1 MNKLVLF
8 LGVIL
13 SPFCVL
19 GDSLYKG
26 NIVFPDSLTYPYSIS
41 LYKDSTLLRSL
52 HFSTVDYSFSTKKEV
67 TLLKVTSLGFG
78 TVEVPIGKSKN
89 DTIFIPSIKLIED
102 AQQLG
107 EVVVT
112 ARKAI
117 VKNVGMN
124 YTISNIRGSYIGN
137 AGSLMDML
145 SWTPGISVL
154 NNETI
159 NVLGRGGSPL
169 IYINGVKI
177 PNKSVLYTLS
187 SSNVDKIE
195 IIRDPGAEYPIGT
208 SSVILITIG
217 RSISD
222 MVNGELFNGA
232 SFRKSFSD
240 QMRGSTFGKI
250 KRVSFNASLS
260 YNFIQNKQSAD
271 YGYDVFSPTGENN
284 NSQKFNQ
291 NSHVKNHSLNW
302 FIGANYVARNKSSYL
317 LQYAGS
323 SADNRISN
331 NTYRTLANS
340 SFSLTDQYSSKS
352 KGTPISHSILGY
364 GMFNLY
370 GGVLKLT
377 GTFNHRNNC
386 TNENYAWDNNDL
398 NTLSLYNYRYNM
410 VTIQGDYS
418 HKFWIDGKH
427 TYGFYL
433 GYSENFMHLNNAGNQ
448 KEQNVSGNNK
458 WAEVYYSFNKKY
470 KQLTVQSG
478 LRGRYEFD
486 SNIEN
491 NTDEKHLSYVSVSP
505 RITTNYMFSNDYIVS
520 ASYALTSGL
529 PTFRQL
535 SPAIRLSN
543 LIFYSQGN
551 PSLKQSYTNRFNITA
566 NIKNV
571 TVIAEYYDNHN
582 NIFNITEPF
591 TDGTFI
597 TRPENM
603 KKSSDLLL
611 AAEYSFMPNSKF
623 RVYTRVMGI
632 RSHFQYTYK
641 FDPVI
646 SNDYALELD
655 VNAAYRI
662 KKFSI
667 FLNGYYHT
675 PQKVDTR
682 MLSYQLSLNVGADYS
697 FLKNKLYVRL
707 EAQDLFR
714 RSVTPF
720 WKEYSPNLYQY
731 RRNKYDTRGLFVSL
745 RYKFTTAKTG
755 FMQQRQT
762 QDANRLD

>member
-1 MNKLVLF
+1 
-8 LGVIL
+8 GIIL
-13 SPFCVL
+13 ILPIYVF
-19 GDSLYKG
+19 GNTIFKG
-26 NIVFPDSLTYPYSIS
+26 RVCFPDSLSYPYSIS
-41 LYKDSTLLRSL
+41 LYKDSTLLRTH
-52 HFSTVDYSFSTKKEV
+52 HFTTECYSFSTKKDV
-67 TLLKVTSLGFG
+67 TFLKFTSLGFSS
-78 TVEVPIGKSKN
+78 VEVPIGISTC
-89 DTIFIPSIKLIED
+89 DSIVIPSIKFRED

-159 NVLGRGGSPL
+159 NVLGRGGAPL
-169 IYINGVKI
+169 IYINGVRVM
-177 PNKSVLYTLS
+177 NKSVLYTLT

-195 IIRDPGAEYPIGT
+195 IIREPGAEYPIGT
-208 SSVILITIG
+208 SSVILITTGKSIG
-217 RSISD
+217 D
-222 MVNGELFNGA
+222 MVNGEIYNGA
-232 SFRKSFSD
+232 SFRNSFSD
-240 QMRGSTFGKI
+240 QIRGTTFGKI
-250 KRVSFNASLS
+250 KRVSFNASVS
-260 YNFIQNKQSAD
+260 YNLVQNKQSAN

-302 FIGANYVARNKSSYL
+302 FIGANYVARNKSRYL

-340 SFSLTDQYSSKS
+340 SFSLTDRYSSKS
-352 KGTPISHSILGY
+352 NGTPILHSVLGY

-386 TNENYAWDNNDL
+386 TNENYDWDNNDL
-398 NTLSLYNYRYNM
+398 NTSSLYNYRYNM

-470 KQLTVQSG
+470 KKFTVQSG
-478 LRGRYEFD
+478 MRGRYEFD
-486 SNIEN
+486 SNNEN
-491 NTDEKHLSYVSVSP
+491 NTEKKHLSYVSVSP
-505 RITTNYMFSNDYIVS
+505 RISMNYMFSDDYIVS

-551 PSLKQSYTNRFNITA
+551 PSLKQSFTNRFNITA
-566 NIKNV
+566 NIINV
-571 TVIAEYYDNHN
+571 TLITEYYDNHN
-582 NIFNITEPF
+582 SIINITEPYA
-591 TDGTFI
+591 DGTFI

-623 RVYTRVMGI
+623 RVYTRIMGI
-632 RSHFQYTYK
+632 RSQFQYTYK
-641 FDPVI
+641 FEPVI
-646 SNDYALELD
+646 SKDYSLELD
-655 VNAAYRI
+655 VNAAYKI

-667 FLNGYYHT
+667 FINGFYHT
-675 PQKVDTR
+675 PKKVDTR

-762 QDANRLD
+762 QDASRLD